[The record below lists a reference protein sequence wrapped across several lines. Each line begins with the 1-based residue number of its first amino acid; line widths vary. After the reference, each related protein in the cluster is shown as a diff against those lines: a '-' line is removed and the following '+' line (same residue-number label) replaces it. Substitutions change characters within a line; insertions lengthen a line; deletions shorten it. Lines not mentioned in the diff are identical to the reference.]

1 MIMNSTNTIVSLF
14 PFLLMIPFFL
24 IGVLGTIFWI
34 WMLIDCATKESSQG
48 NDKVVW
54 ILVIALTHVLGAAI
68 YFFVRRPTR
77 IRETGI

>member
-1 MIMNSTNTIVSLF
+1 MIMNSTNTIVSFF

-24 IGVLGTIFWI
+24 IGILGTVFWI

-68 YFFVRRPTR
+68 YFFVRRPAR
-77 IRETGI
+77 IRETGA

>member
-1 MIMNSTNTIVSLF
+1 MNSTNTIVSFF

-24 IGVLGTIFWI
+24 IGILGTVFWI

-68 YFFVRRPTR
+68 YFFVRRPAR
-77 IRETGI
+77 IRELGV